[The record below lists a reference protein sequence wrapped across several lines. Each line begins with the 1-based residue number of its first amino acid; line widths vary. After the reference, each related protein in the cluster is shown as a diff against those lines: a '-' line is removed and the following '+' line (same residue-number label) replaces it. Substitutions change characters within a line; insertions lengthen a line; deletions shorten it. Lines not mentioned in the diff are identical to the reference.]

1 MTRYSPR
8 CRPRKVGTLLGIGQ
22 GEVRPLH
29 DRTPDDADTVDLRSV
44 GAPRQLSRRFRA
56 SFRSPPGHRRPS
68 QTHPG
73 QVGNPI
79 PDLWTVW
86 SSRSPRRI
94 LWLRPEW
101 VSWKSPRKRK
111 AAVAASKPCRPVES
125 LIAKDGPRDARPP
138 LHPIG
143 RREIEG
149 ETIKFT
155 LTLPGGIETES
166 VLIPIR
172 RRDDRLT
179 RTLCVSS
186 QVGRH
191 EMSLLRNGADRPSRS
206 VIRAGVIRL
215 LDRRGVSA
223 IRTTRCL
230 HLRGT
235 TNACLGTL
243 KSNSPVS
250 LPC

>member
-56 SFRSPPGHRRPS
+56 SLRSPPGHRRPS

-86 SSRSPRRI
+86 SSRYPRRI

-101 VSWKSPRKRK
+101 VSWKPPRSRK

-125 LIAKDGPRDARPP
+125 LIAKDGPRDARPR

-186 QVGRH
+186 QVGCGMRCRFCETAPMGLRRH
-191 EMSLLRNGADRPSRS
+191 LDTADIVAQWHTASAPVVVPTARPEASF
-206 VIRAGVIRL
+206 A
-215 LDRRGVSA
+215 
-223 IRTTRCL
+223 
-230 HLRGT
+230 
-235 TNACLGTL
+235 
-243 KSNSPVS
+243 PE
-250 LPC
+250 